1 MLVMVTARSTGR
13 ELFQI
18 NNGVSHIVVDLLKVL
33 KDRYNYKKLSNLT
46 GIPIS
51 TLTRYLTGKTI
62 PKGSKARRL
71 LKNLVLNLNLSSL
84 ISQLIR
90 DGDSIDLFKV
100 MFNPNM
106 IKIIGA
112 HVINEYVG
120 MKITSFMA
128 LDLLSIPLTAYLS
141 TVTSRHFYIVARE
154 PLPVDNQELFTIF
167 LNDSRSIW
175 PTCYWVYFNQARK
188 KESILMVSAKTP
200 EYEFFNKLIEVL
212 EKKNVEI
219 AGLFSLIG
227 SEEEFSKLSLKPG
240 CKRYCILS

>member
-1 MLVMVTARSTGR
+1 MTIVKNLSK
-13 ELFQI
+13 ELFRI
-18 NNGVSHIVVDLLKVL
+18 DNGVSYIAVDLLKVL
-33 KDRYNYKKLSNLT
+33 KDKYNYRKLSNLT

-71 LKNLVLNLNLSSL
+71 IKNLILNLNVSSL
-84 ISQLIR
+84 ISQFIK
-90 DGDSIDLFKV
+90 DGDVIDFSKI

-112 HVINEYVG
+112 HIVNEFSG

-128 LDLLSIPLTAYLS
+128 LDLLSIPLTSYLS
-141 TVTSRHFYIVARE
+141 TITSRHFYIVTRE
-154 PLPVDNQELFTIF
+154 PIPADNNEFFTIV
-167 LNDSRSIW
+167 LNHSGSMW
-175 PTCYWVYFNQARK
+175 PTCYWIYFNQTKK
-188 KESILMVSAKTP
+188 KESTLMISASIP
-200 EYEFFNKLIEVL
+200 ENEFLGKLIEIL

-227 SEEEFSKLSLKPG
+227 SEEEFSRLSLKSG
-240 CKRYCILS
+240 CKKYFLLSR